1 MSDLIQLEKR
11 GHIAVLTINNPP
23 ANTWTKDSLIALT
36 NIVKELNEDRDIFA
50 LVMTGQGEKFYSAG
64 ADLKTF
70 ADGDKALSLIHI

>member
-50 LVMTGQGEKFYSAG
+50 LVMTGQGE
-64 ADLKTF
+64 
-70 ADGDKALSLIHI
+70 